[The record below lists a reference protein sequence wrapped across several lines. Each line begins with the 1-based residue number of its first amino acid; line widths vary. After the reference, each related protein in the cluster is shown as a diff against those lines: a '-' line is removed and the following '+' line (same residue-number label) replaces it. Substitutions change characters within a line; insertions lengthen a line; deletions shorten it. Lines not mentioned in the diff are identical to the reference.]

1 MTDPVSRLVDIS
13 SEQIV
18 LIGKPSKLPAVEVLR
33 AVSRALGGLPQCRE
47 AHFPQYFV
55 LRDMPE
61 PRQVLVLVVDEDQHQ
76 DVFAQEAQVRVLECL
91 PGSAPLDLWIM
102 TERDPLLPAVRSAS
116 CKVGG

>member
-1 MTDPVSRLVDIS
+1 MTDSLNRLVDIS

-18 LIGKPSKLPAVEVLR
+18 LIGKPSKLPAVEVLS
-33 AVSRALGGLPQCRE
+33 AVSRAVGGLPQCRE
-47 AHFPQYFV
+47 AHFPQYFIV
-55 LRDMPE
+55 GNMPE

-76 DVFAQEAQVRVLECL
+76 EVFAREAQIRVMECL

-116 CKVGG
+116 CKLGR